1 MKPIGSRASSA
12 FPAASVRSRTS
23 SGAPL
28 QCRASP
34 PAFHPRPFQ
43 SSKRTGHGNSRR
55 ASTVTAS
62 SRWDVAI
69 ERRLLRRAA
78 RGRAGGRTSLDMRS
92 PLGGGAVGAR
102 PGQPT
107 GGEAALPLSR
117 HPAPFDPD
125 CEAAHSE
132 EDRTR
137 ATLCLDRSEEGP
149 MERWSEIHPVEER
162 IHASLENLVFALG
175 EVAGADRSSLFVV
188 DEEHSQLWL
197 AVAKTDGQP
206 LDV

>member
-1 MKPIGSRASSA
+1 LSAEARWAPGLASL
-12 FPAASVRSRTS
+12 P
-23 SGAPL
+23 
-28 QCRASP
+28 
-34 PAFHPRPFQ
+34 
-43 SSKRTGHGNSRR
+43 
-55 ASTVTAS
+55 
-62 SRWDVAI
+62 VA
-69 ERRLLRRAA
+69 RRLC
-78 RGRAGGRTSLDMRS
+78 RS
-92 PLGGGAVGAR
+92 G
-102 PGQPT
+102 
-107 GGEAALPLSR
+107 R

-132 EDRTR
+132 GERTK

-162 IHASLENLVFALG
+162 SHASLENLVFALG

-206 LDV
+206 LDVRMPLGRGVAGLAWKRGEPIRVDEAYAFPHFNREVDA